1 MYCFVIMGA
10 TIKRFD
16 KVNIILFDGVCNLC
30 DFSVQF
36 VIKHDKNAYFHF
48 AAQQSEVGKGLVKK
62 YQLESLDSIIL
73 IKDETIY
80 THSSAAIEI
89 AKHLDGGWKYL
100 AMFRFFP
107 TVIRDFI
114 YKHVAKYRYRIFGK
128 KDVCMIPT
136 LENEE
141 KFL

>member
-1 MYCFVIMGA
+1 MGA
-10 TIKRFD
+10 TIKRFY

-48 AAQQSEVGKGLVKK
+48 LAQQSEVGKGLVKK
-62 YQLESLDSIIL
+62 YHLESLDSIIL
-73 IKDETIY
+73 IKDECIY

-89 AKHLDGGWKYL
+89 VKHLDGGWKYL
-100 AMFRFFP
+100 GIFSFIP

-114 YKHVAKYRYRIFGK
+114 YTLVAKYRYRIFGK
-128 KDVCMIPT
+128 KDVCMMMIS
-136 LENEE
+136 ENKER
-141 KFL
+141 FL

>member
-1 MYCFVIMGA
+1 M
-10 TIKRFD
+10 
-16 KVNIILFDGVCNLC
+16 NIILFDGVCNLC

-36 VIKHDKNAYFHF
+36 VIKHDKNAYYHF
-48 AAQQSEVGKGLVKK
+48 AAQQSEIGQSLVKK
-62 YQLESLDSIIL
+62 YQLESFDSIML
-73 IKDETIY
+73 IKDESIY
-80 THSSAAIEI
+80 TYSSAVIEI

-100 AMFRFFP
+100 GIFSFIP

-114 YKHVAKYRYRIFGK
+114 YKLVAKYRYSVFGK

-141 KFL
+141 RFL

>member
-1 MYCFVIMGA
+1 MGV
-10 TIKRFD
+10 TIKRCD
-16 KVNIILFDGVCNLC
+16 EVNIILFDGVCNLC

-48 AAQQSEVGKGLVKK
+48 AAQQSEVGQDLVKK
-62 YQLESLDSIIL
+62 YQLQTLDSIIL
-73 IKDETIY
+73 IKDETSY
-80 THSSAAIEI
+80 TYSSAVIEI
-89 AKHLDGGWKYL
+89 AKHLDGVLKYL
-100 AMFRFFP
+100 AIFRFLP

-114 YKHVAKYRYRIFGK
+114 YKLVAKYRYSIFGK

-141 KFL
+141 RFL

>member
-1 MYCFVIMGA
+1 MGA

-16 KVNIILFDGVCNLC
+16 EVNIILFDGVCNLC

-48 AAQQSEVGKGLVKK
+48 AAQQSEVGQGLVKK
-62 YQLESLDSIIL
+62 HQLESLDSIIL
-73 IKDETIY
+73 IKDETSY
-80 THSSAAIEI
+80 TYSSAVIEI
-89 AKHLDGGWKYL
+89 AKHLDGGWKYF
-100 AMFRFFP
+100 AMFRFLP

-114 YKHVAKYRYRIFGK
+114 YKLVAKYRYSIFGK
-128 KDVCMIPT
+128 KDVCMIPI

-141 KFL
+141 RFL

>member
-1 MYCFVIMGA
+1 MGV
-10 TIKRFD
+10 TIKRCD
-16 KVNIILFDGVCNLC
+16 EVNIILFDGVCNLC

-48 AAQQSEVGKGLVKK
+48 AAQQSEVGQDLVKK

-73 IKDETIY
+73 IKDETSY
-80 THSSAAIEI
+80 TYSSAVIEI

-100 AMFRFFP
+100 AIFRFLP

-114 YKHVAKYRYRIFGK
+114 YKLVAKYRYSIFGK

-141 KFL
+141 RFL

>member
-1 MYCFVIMGA
+1 MGV
-10 TIKRFD
+10 TIKRCD
-16 KVNIILFDGVCNLC
+16 EVNIILFDGVCNLC

-48 AAQQSEVGKGLVKK
+48 AAQQSEVGQDLVKK
-62 YQLESLDSIIL
+62 YQLQTLDSIIL
-73 IKDETIY
+73 IKDESIY
-80 THSSAAIEI
+80 TYSSAAIEI

-100 AMFRFFP
+100 AIFRFLP

-114 YKHVAKYRYRIFGK
+114 YKLVAKYRYSIFGK

-141 KFL
+141 RFL

>member
-48 AAQQSEVGKGLVKK
+48 AAQQSEVGKGLIKK

-100 AMFRFFP
+100 GIFSFIP
-107 TVIRDFI
+107 IVIRDFI
-114 YKHVAKYRYRIFGK
+114 YKLVAKYRYRIFGK
-128 KDVCMIPT
+128 KDVCIILT